1 MAKTWNDIKDVYSHM
16 QALGLLVPGMQVPE
30 MGEILA
36 IATTIRAQA
45 REGLRL
51 NNLQYLRHWAAYRRQ
66 PVGAVVVRLET
77 ALQKLGYMHG
87 LGQLLRELTQEG
99 EGVRD

>member
-16 QALGLLVPGMQVPE
+16 QALGLLAPGIQVPE

-51 NNLQYLRHWAAYRRQ
+51 SNLQYLRHWAAYRRQ
-66 PVGAVVVRLET
+66 PVGAVVLRLET
-77 ALQKLGYMHG
+77 ALRKLGYAHG

>member
-16 QALGLLVPGMQVPE
+16 QALGLLVPGIQVPE
-30 MGEILA
+30 MGEILV

-45 REGLRL
+45 RGGLRL
-51 NNLQYLRHWAAYRRQ
+51 TNLQYLRHWAAYRRQ
-66 PVGAVVVRLET
+66 PVGALVVRLDA
-77 ALQKLGYMHG
+77 ALQKLGYTHG

-99 EGVRD
+99 EGVRN

>member
-1 MAKTWNDIKDVYSHM
+1 MGKNWDDLRTVYSHM
-16 QALGLLVPGMQVPE
+16 QALGLLAPGIQVPE

-36 IATTIRAQA
+36 IATTIKAQA